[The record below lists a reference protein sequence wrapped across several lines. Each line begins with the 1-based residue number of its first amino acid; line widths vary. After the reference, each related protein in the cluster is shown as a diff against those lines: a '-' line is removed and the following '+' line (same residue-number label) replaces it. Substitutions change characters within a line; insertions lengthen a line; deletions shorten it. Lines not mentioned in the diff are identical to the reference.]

1 MVIALIIIACLM
13 MYKPVMTTENSEV
26 VYSMKNMSWRS
37 TIKLRRCWYMFNEQN
52 LLKKIVIMNNFEREY
67 HAYYKRWYSLLI
79 FQ

>member
-37 TIKLRRCWYMFNEQN
+37 TIKLRRC
-52 LLKKIVIMNNFEREY
+52 
-67 HAYYKRWYSLLI
+67 
-79 FQ
+79 